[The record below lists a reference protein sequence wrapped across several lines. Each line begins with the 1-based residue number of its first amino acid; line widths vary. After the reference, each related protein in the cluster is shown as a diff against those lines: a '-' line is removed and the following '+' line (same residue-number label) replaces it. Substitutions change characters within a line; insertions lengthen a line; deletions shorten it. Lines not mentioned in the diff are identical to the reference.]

1 MGKIEQLTETNIGQL
16 TAEIL
21 ILKQQTAQN
30 IIEIGKRLIQVKE
43 MLPHGEWGK
52 WLAEKV
58 DFSDRTARN
67 FMRVANECSNRQAFS
82 DLPISKVYALLDL
95 PLEDREEFVN
105 SVHEVNGETKTI
117 DIMSTREVQQLIK
130 EKKELEQAKVE
141 LEQQKKELE
150 EERAGLEADLEVV
163 LNREAYA
170 KQRLK
175 EKDEAIAR
183 VINTKTEKVVEK
195 PPEDYERIRQENEK
209 LKEQNKTL
217 LDQKQQ
223 VTRQLQETKALHTD
237 IVNLTE
243 FRTSIGSFLD
253 KMAKYTY
260 YAEAF
265 GLLEARQQTEFH
277 SQVDKIEAWCNEV
290 RQAIKG
296 IKTEKSIIIE
306 GGYRVE

>member
-1 MGKIEQLTETNIGQL
+1 MNEITRPLKVIE
-16 TAEIL
+16 AEINFY
-21 ILKQQTAQN
+21 KGQTATG
-30 IIEIGKRLIQVKE
+30 IIEIGKRLIEAKE
-43 MLPHGEWGK
+43 QLPHGEWGK

-58 DFSDRTARN
+58 EFSQVTASR
-67 FMRVANECSNRQAFS
+67 FMRAAKECGNFS
-82 DLPISKVYALLDL
+82 ALKDLEPTKVYALLDL
-95 PLEDREEFVN
+95 PPDEREEFVET
-105 SVHEVNGETKTI
+105 VHEVNGEMKTI

-130 EKKELEQAKVE
+130 EKKELEQAKAE

-150 EERAGLEADLEVV
+150 EERAGLEADLDVV

-195 PPEDYERIRQENEK
+195 APEDYERIRQENEK

-223 VTRQLQETKALHTD
+223 VTRQLQETKALYTD

-265 GLLEARQQTEFH
+265 GLLEPRQQTEFH
-277 SQVDKIEAWCNEV
+277 SQVDKIEEWCKEV

-296 IKTEKSIIIE
+296 IKTEKSILVE

>member
-1 MGKIEQLTETNIGQL
+1 MNELTRPLEVIE
-16 TAEIL
+16 AEINFY
-21 ILKQQTAQN
+21 KGQTATG
-30 IIEIGKRLIQVKE
+30 IIEIGKRLIEAKE
-43 MLPHGEWGK
+43 QLRHGEWGK
-52 WLAEKV
+52 WLEEKV
-58 DFSDRTARN
+58 EFSQWTAN
-67 FMRVANECSNRQAFS
+67 KFMKVANEISNCGALHN
-82 DLPISKVYALLDL
+82 LPQTKIFALLDL
-95 PLEDREEFVN
+95 PPDERGDFVN
-105 SVHEVNGETKTI
+105 SVHEVNGEMKTI

-130 EKKELEQAKVE
+130 EKKELEQAKAE

-150 EERAGLEADLEVV
+150 EERAGLEADLDVV
-163 LNREAYA
+163 LSREAYA

-195 PPEDYERIRQENEK
+195 APEDYERIRQENEK

-223 VTRQLQETKALHTD
+223 VTRQLQETKALYTD